1 VPLGHDEIR
10 TISEEVIR
18 RFPRQP
24 VEFVGVMASE
34 GGSGRVEVMVTITGC
49 HATPCQLIL
58 NLSRQNRDAL
68 ERELRRALEAAL
80 ETHIA
85 S

>member
-1 VPLGHDEIR
+1 
-10 TISEEVIR
+10 
-18 RFPRQP
+18 
-24 VEFVGVMASE
+24 
-34 GGSGRVEVMVTITGC
+34 MVTITGC